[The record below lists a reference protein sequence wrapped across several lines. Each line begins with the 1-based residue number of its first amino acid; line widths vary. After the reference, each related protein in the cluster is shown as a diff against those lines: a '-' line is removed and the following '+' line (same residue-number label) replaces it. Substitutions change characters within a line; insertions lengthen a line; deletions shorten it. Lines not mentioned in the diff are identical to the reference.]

1 MYGSITREA
10 VAYGLVIMSNLI
22 FKNKENSV
30 INQLKKSPIINVNK
44 SNLEKKIIFI
54 IQNKSKINI
63 LKKKSYKYWKNNYY
77 AKNTLKKLLNDYN
90 QLLDQKNK
98 LF

>member
-1 MYGSITREA
+1 
-10 VAYGLVIMSNLI
+10 MSNLI

-54 IQNKSKINI
+54 IQNKSKLIFLKKNHINI
-63 LKKKSYKYWKNNYY
+63 GKIIT
-77 AKNTLKKLLNDYN
+77 TLKIL
-90 QLLDQKNK
+90 
-98 LF
+98 